1 MRLFPFGLKAACGG
15 RIKAGVKSS
24 AEMGINM
31 EQDLLRVG
39 VISNTHGIKGEVK
52 VFPTTDD
59 VGRFKD
65 LKKVLLDTGK
75 EKIPLKVTGVKFF
88 KNLAILKFD
97 GIDSIND
104 IEKYKG
110 KDLLITR
117 EQAVPLAENEYFIC
131 DLVGCT
137 VVTESGEPVGEL
149 TDVLQTGANDVYLV
163 TAPDGEEILIPVTDE
178 CVKEVSIEQKKV
190 VVHLLK
196 WI

>member
-1 MRLFPFGLKAACGG
+1 
-15 RIKAGVKSS
+15 
-24 AEMGINM
+24 M

>member
-1 MRLFPFGLKAACGG
+1 
-15 RIKAGVKSS
+15 
-24 AEMGINM
+24 M

-59 VGRFKD
+59 IERFND
-65 LKKVLLDTGK
+65 LREVLLDTGK
-75 EKIPLKVTGVKFF
+75 ELIPLKITEVKFF

-97 GIDSIND
+97 GVDSIND

-131 DLVGCT
+131 DLVGCI

-163 TAPDGEEILIPVTDE
+163 TAPDGEEILIPVTEE

-190 VVHLLK
+190 VVHLLE

>member
-1 MRLFPFGLKAACGG
+1 
-15 RIKAGVKSS
+15 
-24 AEMGINM
+24 M

-163 TAPDGEEILIPVTDE
+163 TAPGGEEILIPVTDE